1 MNSDDLGSFL
11 RIAETMSLSAASRVT
26 GTPKSSLSR
35 ALSRLEIEIGAKLFE
50 RGAHALRLTEA
61 GRILSIHA

>member
-11 RIAETMSLSAASRVT
+11 RIAETMSLSAASRVA

-35 ALSRLEIEIGAKLFE
+35 ALSRLEREIGAKLFE
-50 RGAHALRLTEA
+50 RGPHALRLTEA
-61 GRILSIHA
+61 GRNS